1 MGEKRRERV
10 CLCVCVW
17 LRSVAEGR
25 EREWDLLYTYITVV
39 CVVCLL
45 DIVAT
50 HRN

>member
-1 MGEKRRERV
+1 MFV
-10 CLCVCVW
+10 CVCGCALW
-17 LRSVAEGR
+17 LKGER
-25 EREWDLLYTYITVV
+25 EIEEWDLLYTYITVV

>member
-1 MGEKRRERV
+1 M
-10 CLCVCVW
+10 CVW

-25 EREWDLLYTYITVV
+25 ERESEIEEWDLTYITVV